1 MQPRTRRRLAALAA
15 ATALGAAALTGC
27 GAADAVNAVDKA
39 LDCATVAAQVAGDVQ
54 NLQNAVSNAGNDP
67 QGAATALDQIA
78 DHLATLGDKTGNA
91 DVTKAVDDLQKAV
104 DNARTAADAGKT
116 PDLTPVA
123 DAAAGLST
131 VCTSG

>member
-1 MQPRTRRRLAALAA
+1 MHPRTRRRLAALAA

-67 QGAATALDQIA
+67 QSAAAALDQIA
-78 DHLATLGDKTGNA
+78 DHLAALGDRTDNA
-91 DVTKAVDDLQKAV
+91 DVTKAVGDLEKAV
-104 DNARTAADAGKT
+104 DNARTAADAGRV
-116 PDLTPVA
+116 PDITPVA
-123 DAAAGLST
+123 DAAGGLSK
-131 VCTSG
+131 VCTTG